1 MKKRLSKEV
10 KIGLFGLAVMICL
23 YLGVN
28 FIKSRNVFSKDNTF
42 YAVYNQADGIEV
54 SSPVVIKGFRVGTVE
69 KVNFDIKTANV
80 IVKMTVK
87 KEYPLP
93 VDSKAKIASSSLLG
107 GKQLEIQLGIG
118 EQYYANGDTLRTV
131 IEPNLMQIAGSEYEK
146 LKTQA
151 STMIEQVSKALF
163 AVNEVLSEKNV
174 ANLSATLAN
183 LESVSMNF
191 DKMVGDKKSDLNVT
205 LGNIAA
211 LSKSLNN
218 YTPMLESS
226 LLNITKATDS
236 LPSLVF
242 NATSALDKLNGTLSK
257 MERGEGTLGKIVSD
271 EELYNNLNNAT
282 LSLDLLLKDIKTN
295 PKRYINVSVF
305 GRKDK

>member
-1 MKKRLSKEV
+1 MKKRLSREV
-10 KIGLFGLAVMICL
+10 KIGIFGLAVMIFL

-42 YAVYNQADGIEV
+42 YAVYNQAEGIEV
-54 SSPVVIKGFRVGTVE
+54 SSPVVIKGFRVGTIE
-69 KVNFDIKTANV
+69 KVSFDIKTTNV

-87 KEYPLP
+87 KDYPIP

-107 GKQLEIQLGIG
+107 GKQLELQLGRSD
-118 EQYYANGDTLRTV
+118 QYYSTGDTVRTV
-131 IEPNLMQIAGSEYEK
+131 MEPSLMQIAGSEYEK

-163 AVNEVLSEKNV
+163 AVNEVLSQQNV
-174 ANLSATLAN
+174 ENLSATLAN
-183 LESVSMNF
+183 LESVSKSF
-191 DKMVGDKKSDLNVT
+191 DRMVGDKKSDLNVT
-205 LGNIAA
+205 LGNVAA
-211 LSKSLNN
+211 LSQSLRD

-226 LLNITKATDS
+226 LFNIAKATDS
-236 LPSLVF
+236 LPSLVG

-257 MERGEGTLGKIVSD
+257 MERGEGTLGKIVND
-271 EELYNNLNNAT
+271 EGLYSNLNNAT

-305 GRKDK
+305 GKNK

>member
-23 YLGVN
+23 YLGMN

-42 YAVYNQADGIEV
+42 YAIYNQADGIEV

>member
-23 YLGVN
+23 YLGMN

-42 YAVYNQADGIEV
+42 YAIYNQADGIEV

-257 MERGEGTLGKIVSD
+257 MDRGEG
-271 EELYNNLNNAT
+271 
-282 LSLDLLLKDIKTN
+282 
-295 PKRYINVSVF
+295 
-305 GRKDK
+305 GRWS

>member
-1 MKKRLSKEV
+1 MKKRLSREV
-10 KIGLFGLAVMICL
+10 KIGIFGLAVMIFL

-42 YAVYNQADGIEV
+42 YAVYNQAEGIEV
-54 SSPVVIKGFRVGTVE
+54 SSPVVIKGFRVGTIE
-69 KVNFDIKTANV
+69 KVSFDIKTTNV

-87 KEYPLP
+87 KDYPIP

-107 GKQLEIQLGIG
+107 GKQLELQLGRSD
-118 EQYYANGDTLRTV
+118 QYYATGDTVRTV
-131 IEPNLMQIAGSEYEK
+131 MEPSLMQIAGSEYEK

-163 AVNEVLSEKNV
+163 AVNEVLSQQNV
-174 ANLSATLAN
+174 ENLSATLAN
-183 LESVSMNF
+183 LESVSKSF
-191 DKMVGDKKSDLNVT
+191 DRMVGDKKSDLNVT
-205 LGNIAA
+205 LGNVAA
-211 LSKSLNN
+211 LSQSLRD

-226 LLNITKATDS
+226 LFNIAKATDS
-236 LPSLVF
+236 LPSLVG

-257 MERGEGTLGKIVSD
+257 MERGEGTLGKIVND
-271 EELYNNLNNAT
+271 EELYSNLNNAT

-305 GRKDK
+305 GKNK

>member
-1 MKKRLSKEV
+1 MKKRLSREV
-10 KIGLFGLAVMICL
+10 KIGIFGLAVMIFL

-42 YAVYNQADGIEV
+42 YAVYNQAEGIEV
-54 SSPVVIKGFRVGTVE
+54 SSPVVIKGFRVGTIE
-69 KVNFDIKTANV
+69 KVSFDIKTTNV

-87 KEYPLP
+87 KDYPIP

-107 GKQLEIQLGIG
+107 GKQLELQLGRSD
-118 EQYYANGDTLRTV
+118 QYYSTGDTVRTV
-131 IEPNLMQIAGSEYEK
+131 MEPSLMQIAGSEYEK

-163 AVNEVLSEKNV
+163 AVNEVLSQQNV
-174 ANLSATLAN
+174 ENLSATLAN
-183 LESVSMNF
+183 LESVSKSF
-191 DKMVGDKKSDLNVT
+191 DRMVGDKKSDLNVT
-205 LGNIAA
+205 LGNVAA
-211 LSKSLNN
+211 LSQSLRD

-226 LLNITKATDS
+226 LFNIAKATDS
-236 LPSLVF
+236 LPSLVG

-257 MERGEGTLGKIVSD
+257 MERGEGTLGKIVND
-271 EELYNNLNNAT
+271 EELYSNLNNAT

-305 GRKDK
+305 GKNK